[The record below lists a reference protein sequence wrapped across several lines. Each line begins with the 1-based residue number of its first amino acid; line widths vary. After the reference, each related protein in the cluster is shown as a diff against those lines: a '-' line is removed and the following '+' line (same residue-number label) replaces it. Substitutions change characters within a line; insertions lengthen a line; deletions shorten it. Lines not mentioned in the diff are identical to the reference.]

1 MILEGKTD
9 TGLVRRSNQ
18 DAYTFC
24 DLDGSAVF
32 AAVCDGMGGA
42 NGGNVAS
49 NLAVKTLS
57 DRITGNWRKKMEPK
71 SIYNA
76 LMSAVSAANLTVFDK
91 AAGDEQLSGMGTT
104 VVAAVIFGDTAYV
117 IHAGDSR
124 AYKFSKSGLTQ
135 ITRDH
140 SIVQSMVESGR
151 ISQEEARVHPRKNVI
166 TKALGVDEYL
176 DAEYNEIDLE
186 DGEGLLLCSDGLT
199 NYVADDAML
208 EILKGTKLSDCPEA
222 LIEAAN
228 KNGGGD
234 NITAVICF
242 KEKGEDK

>member
-1 MILEGKTD
+1 MLF
-9 TGLVRRSNQ
+9 RS
-18 DAYTFC
+18 
-24 DLDGSAVF
+24 
-32 AAVCDGMGGA
+32 
-42 NGGNVAS
+42 NGGNIAS